1 MIETIIKLITK
12 IIGLLPADPFTE
24 YIDSVAAFFTE
35 SGLMGYINYFIPI
48 NMFVSISQKWII
60 AVGMYIVVRTIV
72 KGLKGGRS

>member
-1 MIETIIKLITK
+1 MIDAIINLITK
-12 IIGLLPADPFTE
+12 IIGLLPSDPFTE
-24 YIDSVAAFFTE
+24 YIDSVSAFFAE
-35 SGLMGYINYFIPI
+35 SGLMGYINYFIPV